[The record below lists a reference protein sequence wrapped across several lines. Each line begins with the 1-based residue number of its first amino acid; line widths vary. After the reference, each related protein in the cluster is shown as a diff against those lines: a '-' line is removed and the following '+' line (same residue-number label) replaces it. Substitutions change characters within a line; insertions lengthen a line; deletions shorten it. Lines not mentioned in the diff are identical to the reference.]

1 MKIKGIIR
9 LNEPL
14 YDDNVFKDAGINS
27 FDMEFTDGTS
37 PDDQTIATFI
47 NIIN

>member
-9 LNEPL
+9 LNEPM
-14 YDDNVFKDAGINS
+14 YEDNTFKDAGINV

-37 PDDQTIATFI
+37 PDDPTIANFI